1 MMLDYHS
8 KICGIE
14 LSLFLIVLF
23 GTGINGHFPTVYN
36 HDGIAIIC
44 WGHLYKHQW
53 LLIVDSLYISVDN
66 QDFYNFVCFCMM
78 EVLIKIILSSKDFKI
93 ECYLNKIPI

>member
-44 WGHLYKHQW
+44 WGHLYKHQ
-53 LLIVDSLYISVDN
+53 
-66 QDFYNFVCFCMM
+66 
-78 EVLIKIILSSKDFKI
+78 
-93 ECYLNKIPI
+93 

>member
-1 MMLDYHS
+1 MLDYHS
-8 KICGIE
+8 KVCGIE
-14 LSLFLIVLF
+14 LSLFLIVLL
-23 GTGINGHFPTVYN
+23 GTGINGHFPTAYD

-44 WGHLYKHQW
+44 LGTFIQTSVT
-53 LLIVDSLYISVDN
+53 INSRQSLDFSRY
-66 QDFYNFVCFCMM
+66 QDFYNLVCFCMM